1 MKGNLS
7 VNKKTMKLKMICM
20 LLLGALTLSAV
31 ACNTND
37 SSNTDT
43 SNTAEQSI
51 QTTEEAT
58 AEQATEK
65 ETDKNTVTEVVMLP
79 EQEVKVISQNL
90 LCDENTVADRATAM
104 INSITALEPDSF
116 GVQECVKAW
125 ANRIDS
131 SLKDSYARVGVDCYG
146 EDVGNFGTYVYYRK
160 DKYKV
165 IETDTFWMSTTPDVP
180 SQYNNSANM
189 MNRTCT
195 WVILENIETG
205 FRYVHVNC
213 HLDWGDQTANV
224 VQIQMV
230 RNLILRFENMG
241 YPVFATGDYNTKEG
255 SVSYGQMLASESI
268 ADSRYVADKSTAT
281 ISHYDNQAS
290 VDFCFV
296 TQNKMQ
302 VLEFD
307 IIHNVREGVKVS
319 DHNGVYTYAKV
330 ASLPRQDHSNTLA
343 EFSADTTVT
352 CEKDAVSA
360 SRMTI
365 RFPQAKSLDGSVAD
379 RYKVRFLTKGGE
391 EIYSYVAH
399 GNSYNPLQPLTAT
412 CRLSGG
418 TIGERYVIEITPIS
432 IFGESGA
439 TISQEIEW
447 IGVEPEEDVEISLEP
462 DILNVVVEDN
472 KVVDKTSNSYT
483 LTQNG
488 SVKIS
493 DGKMV
498 FERAGNIRTSS
509 LNAQYH
515 KMTNGFT
522 MSAHIVTSEN
532 LSGIAH
538 YASNLHA
545 GGFALYTQNG
555 VMNFVVHNGANY
567 VAATA
572 TVTSNTEYYVTG
584 VFDGSKLYLYL
595 DGALESTVDLG
606 GAMKIPTVESAQFL
620 CMGADANADGKG
632 ESNSQCTVY
641 SVQIYSEILSDKD
654 IASLYQSK

>member
-1 MKGNLS
+1 MNR
-7 VNKKTMKLKMICM
+7 KTIILKTVCT

-37 SSNTDT
+37 SGNTDT
-43 SNTAEQSI
+43 SNTAEQSA
-51 QTTEEAT
+51 QATEEAT
-58 AEQATEK
+58 VEQATEK

-90 LCDENTVADRATAM
+90 LCDEHTVADRATAM
-104 INSITALEPDSF
+104 IDSITALEPDSF

-131 SLKDSYARVGVDCYG
+131 SLKDSYARVGVDCNG
-146 EDVGNFGTYVYYRK
+146 ESAGNFATYVYYRK
-160 DKYKV
+160 DKYKA
-165 IETDTFWMSTTPDVP
+165 IANDTFWLSTTPDVP
-180 SQYNNSANM
+180 SQFNNSENM

-213 HLDWGDQTANV
+213 HLDWGDQNANA

-230 RNLILRFENMG
+230 RNLILRFEGMG

-255 SVSYGQMLASESI
+255 SASYNQMLESSLI
-268 ADSRYVADKSTAT
+268 ADSRYVADKTTDT
-281 ISHYDNQAS
+281 ISHYGNKAS

-296 TQNKMQ
+296 TKNNMQ

-307 IIHNVREGVKVS
+307 IIHNTRDGVEVS

-330 ASLPRQDHSNTLA
+330 TSLPRQDHSNTLA
-343 EFSADTTVT
+343 EFSADVTVT
-352 CEKDAVSA
+352 CEKDDTSA
-360 SRMTI
+360 SRMVI
-365 RFPQAKSLDGSVAD
+365 RFTQAKSLDGLVAD
-379 RYKVRFLTKGGE
+379 RYRVRFMEMDGE
-391 EIYSYVAH
+391 EIYSYIAH
-399 GNSYNPLQPLTAT
+399 GNSYNPTQPTTAT

-418 TIGERYVIEITPIS
+418 ESGKSYIVEITPIS
-432 IFGESGA
+432 IFGEKG
-439 TISQEIEW
+439 TPISQEIAW
-447 IGVEPEEDVEISLEP
+447 INVEQGDALAPEP
-462 DILNVVVEDN
+462 DLLNLSVNGN
-472 KVVDKTSNSYT
+472 KVVDATNNNYT
-483 LTQNG
+483 FTQNG
-488 SVKIS
+488 SVEIA

-498 FERAGNIRTSS
+498 FKREGNVRTSA
-509 LNAQYH
+509 LTVQYP
-515 KMTNGFT
+515 KMTDGFT

-532 LSGIAH
+532 LTGIAH

-555 VMNFVVHNGANY
+555 KLNFVVHNGSTY
-567 VAATA
+567 VSASA
-572 TVTSNTEYYVTG
+572 TVQSNTEYYVAG
-584 VFDGSKLYLYL
+584 VFDGSKLYLYVN
-595 DGALESTVDLG
+595 GTLEATVDLG

-620 CMGADANADGKG
+620 CIGADANADGKG

-641 SVQIYSEILSDKD
+641 SVQIYSKILSDKEV
-654 IASLYQSK
+654 AYLYQNK

>member
-7 VNKKTMKLKMICM
+7 VNKKTMKLKMICT
-20 LLLGALTLSAV
+20 LLLGALTLSGV

-37 SSNTDT
+37 SGNTDT
-43 SNTAEQSI
+43 TNAVEQSI
-51 QTTEEAT
+51 QTTEGAT

-65 ETDKNTVTEVVMLP
+65 ETEQKNDTEVVMLP

-90 LCDENTVADRATAM
+90 LCDENTVSNRATAM

-165 IETDTFWMSTTPDVP
+165 IETDTFWLSTTPDVP
-180 SQYNNSANM
+180 SQYNNTANV

-213 HLDWGDQTANV
+213 HLDWADQNANV
-224 VQIQMV
+224 VQMQMI
-230 RNLILRFENMG
+230 RSLILRFENMG

-255 SVSYGQMLASESI
+255 SVSYGQMLASELI
-268 ADSRYVADKSTAT
+268 ADSRYVADKSSA
-281 ISHYDNQAS
+281 IVSHYDNQAS

-307 IIHNVREGVKVS
+307 IIHNVREGVEVS
-319 DHNGVYTYAKV
+319 DHNGVYTHAKV
-330 ASLPRQDHSNTLA
+330 ASLPKQDHSNTFA
-343 EFSADTTVT
+343 EFSANTTIT

-360 SRMTI
+360 SRMVI
-365 RFPQAKSLDGSVAD
+365 RFSQAKSLDGSVAD
-379 RYKVRFLTKGGE
+379 RYKVRFMTKDGE

-418 TIGERYVIEITPIS
+418 TIGESYMVEIIPIS
-432 IFGESGA
+432 IFGETGA
-439 TISQEIEW
+439 AISQEIVWVGIEQ
-447 IGVEPEEDVEISLEP
+447 EEIETALEP
-462 DILNVVVEDN
+462 DILNIVVEDN
-472 KVVDKTSNSYT
+472 KVIDKTANKYSI
-483 LTQNG
+483 TQNG

-493 DGKMV
+493 DGKMI
-498 FERAGNIRTSS
+498 FDRAGNVRTSS
-509 LNAQYH
+509 LNAQYP

-522 MSAHIVTSEN
+522 LSAHIITSEN

-555 VMNFVVHNGANY
+555 KMNFVVHNGSTY
-567 VAATA
+567 VSASA

-595 DGALESTVDLG
+595 DGALEATVGLG

-620 CMGADANADGKG
+620 CMGADANADGTG

-641 SVQIYSEILSDKD
+641 SVQIYSNILSDKE